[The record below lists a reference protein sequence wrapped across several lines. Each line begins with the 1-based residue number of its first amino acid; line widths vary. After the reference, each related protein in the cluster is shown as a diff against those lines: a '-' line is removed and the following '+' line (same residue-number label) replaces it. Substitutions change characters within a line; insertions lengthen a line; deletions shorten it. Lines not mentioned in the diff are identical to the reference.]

1 MFDFEKYIKPET
13 IDETIKYI
21 SENPDARLIS
31 GGTDILINLKKGKF
45 ENLTLIDIHDIK
57 ELKFIKIDD
66 NKNILIGS
74 GTTFLNII
82 ESDILKKHIPM
93 LIKAASSIGGPQIRN
108 IATIGGNICNGVTS
122 ADSASSLFAL
132 NAVLILKGVN
142 GKREISI
149 SDFYLGPG
157 KVDLKETEILVGFK
171 ITQNNYKGYFGHY
184 YKYAMRNSMD
194 IATIGCAVSLK
205 INNGVFQDYRI
216 AYGVAAPVP
225 MRCLKTEKAVINQ
238 KISNKLLNKIS
249 NMVEKEV
256 NPRTSWR
263 ASKEFRINIIKELS
277 KRVTKKILI
286 NVGEKI

>member
-1 MFDFEKYIKPET
+1 MFDFEKYIKPKT

-21 SENPDARLIS
+21 SENPDARLIA

-142 GKREISI
+142 GKREIPI

-171 ITQNNYKGYFGHY
+171 ITQNNYKEYFGHY